1 MLITDTLNSVNS
13 EAKISTGD
21 IVENTAK
28 DDLNS
33 GQAEPMDTTSTSS
46 SGVNVANSIAAT
58 VTLSTNNDSTST
70 STNTTT
76 SATGTTAVQLAST
89 AGQLAS
95 SITESM
101 IPPAPPGQPLSE
113 FLLQLEEY
121 SPTIPDAVTLHYL
134 NSAGFESSDP
144 RVVRLISLA
153 AQKFVSDIVNDA
165 MTHCKLKAASS
176 QKKMTKDKK
185 FVLSM
190 EDLAPALADY
200 GINVKKP
207 HYFN

>member
-1 MLITDTLNSVNS
+1 MLTDT
-13 EAKISTGD
+13 I
-21 IVENTAK
+21 NT
-28 DDLNS
+28 LTSS
-33 GQAEPMDTTSTSS
+33 GKLVSSNTNQDTSKLQLSEPMDTSTSS
-46 SGVNVANSIAAT
+46 SSTAAAASNSNSNL
-58 VTLSTNNDSTST
+58 VTP
-70 STNTTT
+70 TTT
-76 SATGTTAVQLAST
+76 LAST
-89 AGQLAS
+89 ISNLPSGNA
-95 SITESM
+95 TEM
-101 IPPAPPGQPLSE
+101 VPPAPPGQPLSE

-121 SPTIPDAVTLHYL
+121 SPTIPDAVTLNYL
-134 NSAGFESSDP
+134 NSSGFESSDP

-165 MTHCKLKAASS
+165 MTHCKLKAVTS